1 MTSVGSTIAE
11 EVESVVIRKPSIEM
25 TLAHLSDTHLGFRA
39 YGKVRPDGANVREVD
54 VLETFARALDA
65 IAARD
70 PDLVVHAG
78 DLFHVVRPSNL
89 SLVGGYRAV
98 ESFQAKRKGKPLVI
112 LGGNHDVPR
121 GGFGGVLPLFE
132 SIPGVSVVERET
144 TTLDLGFV
152 KVVAVPSAALKAG
165 GLVLEP
171 PSGPAVL
178 TLHGMSRQA
187 LPRGRE
193 GGDFDAEALRHEG
206 WIYVAL
212 GDYHVFQP
220 YGPNVCYAGSTD
232 YASTNVWD
240 ETRHAKGWV
249 WFDGRIEFVPVATR
263 PVLDLPP
270 IEARGLDH
278 EAVEARMIE
287 NADGEFPQAAIEN
300 SGFPLLTPPLLRPI
314 VRQRIVDAAPGLRAR
329 LAPAVIRE
337 ISGRALSYAVAVG
350 TAAREDRAL
359 GPAMTLEEAWR
370 AHAAGLRVPAGLE
383 RDELIGAG
391 LQRLREASELD
402 SGPADA

>member
-1 MTSVGSTIAE
+1 
-11 EVESVVIRKPSIEM
+11 M

-39 YGKVRPDGANVREVD
+39 YGRVRPDGANVREVD
-54 VLETFARALDA
+54 VLETFVRALDA

-98 ESFQAKRKGKPLVI
+98 EAFQRRRGGKPMVI

-132 SIPGVSVVERET
+132 SIPGVRVVEREAM
-144 TTLDLGFV
+144 TLDLGFTR
-152 KVVAVPSAALKAG
+152 VVAVPSVALKAG
-165 GLVLEP
+165 GLSLAP

-193 GGDFDAEALRHEG
+193 GGDFDAEALRHAG
-206 WIYVAL
+206 WTYVAL
-212 GDYHVFQP
+212 GDYHVFQA
-220 YGPNVCYAGSTD
+220 YGPNVGYSGSTD
-232 YASTNVWD
+232 FASTNVWE

-249 WFDGRIEFVPVATR
+249 WFDGRMEFVPLATR

-270 IEARGLDH
+270 IDARGLDH
-278 EAVEARMIE
+278 EAVEARML
-287 NADGEFPQAAIEN
+287 AQAEAWPAE
-300 SGFPLLTPPLLRPI
+300 RPI

-329 LAPAVIRE
+329 LAPAVVRDL
-337 ISGRALSYAVAVG
+337 SGRALSYAVSVA
-350 TAAREDRAL
+350 TASREERGLA
-359 GPAMTLEEAWR
+359 PAMTLEDAWR
-370 AHAAGLRVPAGLE
+370 AHADDLRVPAGLTRE
-383 RDELIGAG
+383 EIAEAG
-391 LQRLREASELD
+391 RQRLGEASELD
-402 SGPADA
+402 LGPADA